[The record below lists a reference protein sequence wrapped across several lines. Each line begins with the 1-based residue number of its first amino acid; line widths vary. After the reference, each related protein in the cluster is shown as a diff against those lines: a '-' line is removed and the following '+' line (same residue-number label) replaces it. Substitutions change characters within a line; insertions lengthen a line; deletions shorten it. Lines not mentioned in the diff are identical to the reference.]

1 MKHPKSPWWWVPTLY
16 FAEGIPY
23 FIVNNISVT
32 MFTKMGVPN
41 GEMALFTS
49 LLYLPWTI
57 KPLWSPFV
65 DIIRTKRWWILAMQ
79 LLMSV
84 AFILLTLTIPHPSAA
99 VIASGKTP
107 VSLFTITLL
116 LFIITAFASATHDIA
131 ADGFYMLANDE
142 EQQSFFVGIRSTF
155 YRLSSIFGQGVLVY
169 IAGSLEKST
178 GNIPLSWQVTMGLTA
193 AIFCAVTLWHTWAI
207 PCPKADR
214 SSMDNDG
221 AHAATANGGDTI
233 ESQAKGADSRTTKAS
248 AGDVLRE
255 FGRTWVT
262 FFRKRGVWLAIVFM
276 LLYRLPEAFLL
287 KMVNPFLLD
296 ATAKGG
302 LGLAT
307 DMVGI
312 VYGTVGVAALT
323 LGGILGG
330 IAASR
335 WGLKK
340 SLWPM
345 AACMTLPCAT
355 FVYLAMAL
363 PHNLFV
369 ICTCVAVEQFGYGF
383 GFTAYMLY
391 MIYFAQGEFA
401 TAHYA
406 ICTAFMAMSM
416 MIPGM
421 FAGYLQEA
429 VGYEVFFWIVIACCA
444 ATLLVTML
452 IDRKINPAFGKKRGT
467 PGQ

>member
-1 MKHPKSPWWWVPTLY
+1 MNKKLWWWIPTLY

-79 LLMSV
+79 MLMSA
-84 AFILLTLTIPHPSAA
+84 AFILLTLSIPHPDASL
-99 VIASGKTP
+99 IADKVTP
-107 VSLFTITLL
+107 VSMFSFTLV

-131 ADGFYMLANDE
+131 ADGFYMLAATQE
-142 EQQSFFVGIRSTF
+142 EQSFFVGIRSTF

-169 IAGSLEKST
+169 VAGVLEKSS
-178 GNIPLSWQVTMGLTA
+178 GDIPHAWQVTMGITA
-193 AIFCAVTLWHTWAI
+193 VMFTAITLYHTFFI
-207 PCPKADR
+207 PRPAADTSHLEGTEKADAR
-214 SSMDNDG
+214 S
-221 AHAATANGGDTI
+221 I
-233 ESQAKGADSRTTKAS
+233 I
-248 AGDVLRE
+248 RE
-255 FGRTWVT
+255 FGRTFAT
-262 FFRKRGVWLAIVFM
+262 YFSKPGVWFAIGFM

-296 ATAKGG
+296 TTADGG
-302 LGLAT
+302 LGLDT
-307 DMVGI
+307 DQVGI
-312 VYGTVGVAALT
+312 VYGTIGVLALT
-323 LGGILGG
+323 VGGIIGG

-335 WGLKK
+335 WGLRK

-345 AACMTLPCAT
+345 AACITLPCLT
-355 FVYLAMAL
+355 FVYLSIAHPTSL
-363 PHNLFV
+363 V
-369 ICTCVAVEQFGYGF
+369 TISSCVAIEQFGYGF

-391 MIYFAQGEFA
+391 LMYFSEGEFV

-406 ICTAFMAMSM
+406 ICTAFMALSM

-421 FAGYLQEA
+421 FAGYLQEM
-429 VGYEVFFWIVIACCA
+429 VGYEWFFWIVMLCCIA
-444 ATLLVTML
+444 TVVMTML
-452 IDRKINPAFGKKRGT
+452 VRRRVDATYGKKHSGADNAA
-467 PGQ
+467 

>member
-1 MKHPKSPWWWVPTLY
+1 MGSAGKNKVSPWIWVPTLY

-32 MFTKMGVPN
+32 MFTRMGVPN

-57 KPLWSPFV
+57 KPLWSPFI
-65 DIIRTKRWWILAMQ
+65 DIMKTKRWWILTMQ
-79 LLMSV
+79 VLMSV
-84 AFILLTLTIPHPSAA
+84 CFVLLTLSLPHPAA
-99 VIASGKTP
+99 SVIAAKSTP
-107 VSLFTITLL
+107 VSLFTLTLL

-142 EQQSFFVGIRSTF
+142 RQQSFFVGIRSTF
-155 YRLSSIFGQGVLVY
+155 YRLSSIFGQGVLVF
-169 IAGSLEKST
+169 IAGSLEKSS
-178 GNIPLSWQVTMGLTA
+178 GNIPLAWQITLGITA
-193 AIFCAVTLWHTWAI
+193 ALFAVLTLYHTWAL
-207 PCPKADR
+207 PRPAVDRAVSHADGKG
-214 SSMDNDG
+214 G
-221 AHAATANGGDTI
+221 AAAVWTDFAHTW
-233 ESQAKGADSRTTKAS
+233 AS
-248 AGDVLRE
+248 
-255 FGRTWVT
+255 
-262 FFRKRGVWLAIVFM
+262 FFRKRGVIVAIVFM

-296 ATAKGG
+296 PADKGG
-302 LGLAT
+302 LALDT

-312 VYGTVGVAALT
+312 VYGTIGVLALT
-323 LGGILGG
+323 VGGILGG

-335 WGLKK
+335 WGLRK

-355 FVYLAMAL
+355 FVYLSMAL
-363 PHNLFV
+363 PHNLIV

-391 MIYFAQGEFA
+391 MIHFSKGAYA

-406 ICTAFMAMSM
+406 ICTAFMALSM
-416 MIPGM
+416 MLPGM
-421 FAGYLQEA
+421 VAGYLQEA
-429 VGYEVFFWIVIACCA
+429 VGYELFFWIVIACCV
-444 ATLLVTML
+444 ATVVMTAKVCAELDKTE
-452 IDRKINPAFGKKRGT
+452 
-467 PGQ
+467 